1 MATEVILLERI
12 DRLGQ
17 MGEVVKVKP
26 GFARNFL
33 LPQRKALRATKEN
46 LAFFEA
52 QRKVLEQQNNKKKEE
67 AEKLAKKLA
76 DLKVVVIRQAAEGG
90 QLYGSVAA
98 RDIAD
103 AITAGGNKIDRH
115 QVYMNQA
122 FKNLGIYPLT
132 LILHP
137 EVKLQVT
144 LNIARSEEE
153 AKIQE
158 KLGKAA
164 TAAAAKEEEDA
175 RAKQAAEAIFEKPP
189 EENEDEAA

>member
-137 EVKLQVT
+137 EVKLQVS

-164 TAAAAKEEEDA
+164 TALAAKEEEDA

-189 EENEDEAA
+189 ETDEEEAA